1 MAPQRGASR
10 RQGVDQVSGTP
21 WSVILDPDR
30 LNDLRSLNI
39 LDTTPEQAYD
49 DIAEIARIICNTP
62 VANITLVAADRQ
74 WFKSRIGNEVDETP
88 VELSVCAYALAE
100 PETLVINDL
109 TSDIRT
115 RDNALVTGDASLRF
129 YAGVPLRMDASYGV
143 GTLCVLDTK
152 PHAKGLTKT
161 QIAGLQALGRQATI
175 LLNIRKFIAR
185 QHTDVQGAT
194 NENEMLFDAAD
205 SLMAAHKIAKGIQDE
220 VLEKLLSKS
229 LMHVG
234 RRIASRQ
241 EGESAY
247 LN

>member
-1 MAPQRGASR
+1 MSPQRGASR

-39 LDTTPEQAYD
+39 LDTTPEQSYD
-49 DIAEIARIICNTP
+49 DLAELARIICDTA

-74 WFKSRIGNEVDETP
+74 WFKSRLGSEVDETP

-100 PETLVINDL
+100 PEALVINDM
-109 TSDIRT
+109 TRDVRT
-115 RDNALVTGDASLRF
+115 RDNALVTGNKSLRF
-129 YAGVPLRMDASYGV
+129 YAGVPLRLDASYGV

-161 QIAGLQALGRQATI
+161 QVAGLQALGRQATI
-175 LLNIRKFIAR
+175 LFNIRKFMAR
-185 QHTDVQGAT
+185 QHPDVQGGA
-194 NENEMLFDAAD
+194 NEYEMLFE
-205 SLMAAHKIAKGIQDE
+205 AAHNLMSAHEIAKGIRDE
-220 VLEKLLSKS
+220 ILEKLLSKG

-234 RRIASRQ
+234 RRIADEQKGQSI
-241 EGESAY
+241 Y